1 MIKNI
6 RTKDLKLVQLIVA
19 DGSLT
24 AAANRMHVSQ
34 PAASQRL
41 SQLQKRIGTDLF
53 QRIDGR
59 MQPTAAGRRLAE
71 AAESVARVLDTADS
85 DLRDIIVGRSR
96 HLRVTTQCFTCYR
109 WLPFVIGEMHAIH
122 DGLGVDVVPDATDD
136 PYQALADDRVD
147 IAVMNHRQAGSPFRE
162 IKLFD
167 DELYAVMH
175 IDHALA
181 GRRFITAKNLSTES
195 LVLYTGKKHAIVEEV
210 MRPAGVMPDKVMQV
224 RITEAIIELAR
235 AGQGIAILSG
245 WSFDDLDN
253 KDGLV
258 AVRIT
263 RGGFRRTWCAVVR
276 DGCDER
282 YVSSFVRSV
291 QSVGKAMRHRTWRRD
306 LQARSRVPSSGVR
319 RKTSVAR

>member
-1 MIKNI
+1 MQ
-6 RTKDLKLVQLIVA
+6 LVVE

-24 AAANRMHVSQ
+24 AAAQRMHVSQ

-41 SQLQKRIGTDLF
+41 SQLQKRIGADLF
-53 QRIDGR
+53 HRIDGR

-85 DLRDIIVGRSR
+85 DLRDIIAGRSR
-96 HLRVTTQCFTCYR
+96 RLRVTTQCFTCYR

-122 DGLGVDVVPDATDD
+122 DGLEVDVVPDATDN
-136 PYQALADDRVD
+136 PYQALTDDRVD
-147 IAVMNHRQAGSPFRE
+147 IAVMNHRQPDRPFRE

-167 DELYAVMH
+167 DELYAVVH
-175 IDHALA
+175 ADHPLA
-181 GRRFITAKNLSTES
+181 GRRFVTPQNLSSES

-210 MRPAGVMPDKVMQV
+210 MRPAGVLPHKIVQV

-253 KDGLV
+253 RDGLV
-258 AVRIT
+258 PVRIT
-263 RGGFRRTWCAVVR
+263 RGGFKRTWCAVVR
-276 DGCDER
+276 DDCNDEQ
-282 YVSSFVRSV
+282 VHSFVSSV
-291 QSVGKAMRHRTWRRD
+291 QSVGRAMRRKTWRRD
-306 LQARSRVPSSGVR
+306 LQSRSRSSPQTVR
-319 RKTSVAR
+319 KSAGAAR